1 MAEIGLFDAM
11 YTERAVRLL
20 KPDPVPDEL
29 INRVLDV
36 GVGFPSGGNTQNW
49 VFIVVREE
57 VQPFDW
63 QLFIGRRQTR
73 SLRFTPRKDGRPTR
87 PTPSIN
93 G

>member
-36 GVGFPSGGNTQNW
+36 GVGFPSGGNTQN
-49 VFIVVREE
+49 
-57 VQPFDW
+57 
-63 QLFIGRRQTR
+63 
-73 SLRFTPRKDGRPTR
+73 
-87 PTPSIN
+87 
-93 G
+93 